1 MYEHK
6 NIILSVNA
14 HNSSLRPF
22 RVKAGSTA
30 LPAIPPFRESGST
43 NFSSTYPRRC
53 RDLIAT
59 FNPLNAELNPICH
72 LLALLGAHHIL
83 HVSGIRVKERTGN
96 IPSARRLRV
105 TSNKPVHSMPKFYKL
120 SEPTVSD

>member
-1 MYEHK
+1 MYEYK
-6 NIILSVNA
+6 NIILSVNV

-30 LPAIPPFRESGST
+30 FPPIPQFREPGSI

-53 RDLIAT
+53 RDL
-59 FNPLNAELNPICH
+59 
-72 LLALLGAHHIL
+72 LAIF
-83 HVSGIRVKERTGN
+83 KERTRN

-105 TSNKPVHSMPKFYKL
+105 TSNKPVHSMSKFYKL
-120 SEPTVSD
+120 SEPTGSD